1 MKKAVFPGSFDP
13 FTLGHLDILNRS
25 LLLFDEIIVGVG
37 KNINKK
43 TMFSEKQRV
52 SFIKECFKNEPKIKV
67 ESYEGLTIDFCKK
80 SGANFIV
87 RGIRNNGD
95 FEFEKAIART
105 NRKLSKIETI
115 FLLTSAK
122 TSFISSGIVRE
133 LIVNNGDYKLLVP
146 KSVKID

>member
-1 MKKAVFPGSFDP
+1 
-13 FTLGHLDILNRS
+13 
-25 LLLFDEIIVGVG
+25 
-37 KNINKK
+37 
-43 TMFSEKQRV
+43 MFSEQQRLE
-52 SFIKECFKNEPKIKV
+52 FIKKCFKNESKIKV

-80 SGANFIV
+80 IGAKFIV

-122 TSFISSGIVRE
+122 TSFISSSIVRE
-133 LIVNNGDYKLLVP
+133 LIVNNGNYKLLVP
-146 KSVKID
+146 DSVRVS

>member
-52 SFIKECFKNEPKIKV
+52 SFIKECFKNESKIKV

-146 KSVKID
+146 KSVIID

>member
-1 MKKAVFPGSFDP
+1 
-13 FTLGHLDILNRS
+13 LGHLDILKRS

-52 SFIKECFKNEPKIKV
+52 SFIKDCFKNESRIKV
-67 ESYEGLTIDFCKK
+67 ESYDGLTIDFCKK
-80 SGANFIV
+80 NDANFIV

-105 NRKLSKIETI
+105 NRKLSKIETV

-133 LIVNNGDYKLLVP
+133 LITNNGDYKLLVP

>member
-37 KNINKK
+37 KKINKK

-52 SFIKECFKNEPKIKV
+52 SFIKECFKNESKIKV

-80 SGANFIV
+80 TGANFIV